1 MHNIFENDFNGFFFK
16 KTGETLANYSSLG
29 KFISAVLLNSAF
41 KASGELFLQI
51 LKSLQVYL

>member
-1 MHNIFENDFNGFFFK
+1 MHNIFENDFNGFFLK

-29 KFISAVLLNSAF
+29 KLISAVSLNSAF
-41 KASGELFLQI
+41 KVSGELFLQI

>member
-1 MHNIFENDFNGFFFK
+1 MHNIFEDDFNGFFFE

-41 KASGELFLQI
+41 KVSGELFLQI

>member
-1 MHNIFENDFNGFFFK
+1 MHIFENDFNGFFFK

-41 KASGELFLQI
+41 KVSGELFLQI